1 MSLTIAHPARIR
13 PAVVSRRAVLPVQ
26 GGVDQAPL
34 WGRPA
39 ARHALLPQTPAG
51 WVVLRHRIEV
61 AAEEGS
67 WGRVRALLPHYG
79 SGNSG
84 IGHPAPTPAARAV
97 TRHGGLDWP
106 SRRVWS
112 TQSVSLACRVS
123 PEVITACATTGARVT
138 QVCRLVGLYARG
150 RDGRDAIIGQTTLAA
165 LMDCTV
171 RTVQR
176 ALAAAQQLGLLACVF
191 HGRHLTWIES
201 AQAYANGSTQRR
213 FTNVYDCTTPPDLAA
228 TIALA
233 AMRHHRNVAPTEGLS
248 SLQSSALALPLSR
261 RCAARNDN
269 AAARRHQQARARRAK
284 SGVYRLAT
292 SLSLR
297 VIWLRTVSRGRLCG
311 LLKPFAE
318 APWPWSGAQLVDAM
332 DRVCREHHVNA
343 PARATGSPFGLLKW
357 FLARIDPITDH
368 PDAGR
373 SFAVPEPRCL
383 TCGRVRQVHDRYAV
397 ATGDPHRWEP
407 DVRTTP

>member
-13 PAVVSRRAVLPVQ
+13 SAVVSRRAVVPVQ

-51 WVVLRHRIEV
+51 WVVLRHRIEA
-61 AAEEGS
+61 AAEEGP

-79 SGNSG
+79 TGNSG
-84 IGHPAPTPAARAV
+84 IAHPAPTPAARAM

-123 PEVITACATTGARVT
+123 PEVITACATTGARVI

-150 RDGRDAIIGQTTLAA
+150 RDGRDAIIGQTTLAS

-228 TIALA
+228 TITLA
-233 AMRHHRNVAPTEGLS
+233 ALRHHRNVAPTEGTS

-261 RCAARNDN
+261 RCAARNGD
-269 AAARRHQQARARRAK
+269 AAARRRQQTRARRAK
-284 SGVYRLAT
+284 TPVYQLAT
-292 SLSLR
+292 SITLR
-297 VIWLRTVSRGRLCG
+297 VIWLRTVSRGRLTG
-311 LLKPFAE
+311 LLKPYAD
-318 APWPWSGAQLVDAM
+318 APRPWTGSQLAAAM
-332 DRVCREHHVNA
+332 DRVCRDLGIDA
-343 PARATGSPFGLLKW
+343 PARAVSSPYGLLKW
-357 FLARIDPITDH
+357 FLDRIAPIDDH
-368 PDAGR
+368 PDTGR
-373 SFAVPEPRCL
+373 NFDPPVPHCQ
-383 TCGRVRQVHDRYAV
+383 TCGRTRQVHDRYAA
-397 ATGDPHRWEP
+397 ATGDPHPWLAASAS
-407 DVRTTP
+407 